1 MNENTTTQDAAT
13 QSQLYNGQEI
23 SFEELEQDYKK
34 AQEDAKKSSRFRQ
47 ITPGKTANLSFT
59 GKIYK
64 RTATGTDD
72 KGMAYVSAKIDF
84 ELTELATEGKDAGKN
99 KIFSMGAKNK
109 TVSEMIA
116 NLKAG
121 RKTMMVSRTGEG
133 KATKYSI
140 TTPE

>member
-1 MNENTTTQDAAT
+1 MNNENQNPEAQT
-13 QSQLYNGQEI
+13 QSALYAGQEV
-23 SFEELEQDYKK
+23 SFDELDADYRR
-34 AQEDAKKSSRFRQ
+34 AQEEAKKSSRFRQ
-47 ITPGKTANLSFT
+47 ITSGKTASLTFT

-72 KGMAYVSAKIDF
+72 KGIAYTAAKIDF
-84 ELTELATEGKDAGKN
+84 ELAEMVTEGKDAGKN

-109 TVSEMIA
+109 TVAEMIA
-116 NLKAG
+116 NIKAG

-133 KATKYSI
+133 KSTKYSI

>member
-1 MNENTTTQDAAT
+1 MTNETTPEAGPQA
-13 QSQLYNGQEI
+13 QLYNGQKT
-23 SFEELEQDYKK
+23 SYDELEQDYKR
-34 AQEDAKKSSRFRQ
+34 AQEEAKKSSRFRQ

-59 GKIYK
+59 GEIFK
-64 RTATGTDD
+64 RTATGTDE
-72 KGMAYVSAKIDF
+72 KGIAYKSEKIDF
-84 ELTELATEGKDAGKN
+84 ELTEQVTEGKDRGRN
-99 KIFSMGAKNK
+99 KLFSIGAKNK

-121 RKTMMVSRTGEG
+121 HRAMMVSRTGEG